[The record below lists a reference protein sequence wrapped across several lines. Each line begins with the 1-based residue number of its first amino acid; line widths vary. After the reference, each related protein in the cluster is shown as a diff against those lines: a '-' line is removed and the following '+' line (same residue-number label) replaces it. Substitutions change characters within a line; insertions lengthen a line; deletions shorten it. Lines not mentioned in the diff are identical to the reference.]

1 VARKTVASTRSGT
14 PSRRSTVPA
23 STSRSGGSSRRPT
36 TARSRDLKA
45 TVLQEAGLAVGK
57 VLRGSTEVVKEV
69 GAGLVSVARGA
80 IAGAVTGERDAVS
93 VLKMQ
98 HRQVESLF
106 KRVLSSE
113 DPRARKQLLQE
124 IAEALAMH
132 TKIEEEIF
140 YPAVRSLGTETV
152 ERLIDEAFEEHH
164 VVDLVLAELPRVSPQ
179 DDRFI
184 AKMTVLSELV
194 DHHVQEEEGDMFK
207 RAQRLGKD
215 RLQELGARLDAAA
228 ARNPGA
234 GAPRKSNDHR
244 K

>member
-1 VARKTVASTRSGT
+1 MARKTVTRSGT
-14 PSRRSTVPA
+14 RSRRSTAPA
-23 STSRSGGSSRRPT
+23 STPRLGGSSGRQATPRG
-36 TARSRDLKA
+36 RELKA
-45 TVLQEAGLAVGK
+45 NALQEAGSGVGK
-57 VLRGSTEVVKEV
+57 VLRGSTEIVKEV
-69 GAGLVSVARGA
+69 GAGRVSAAREA

-98 HRQVESLF
+98 HREVEALF

-124 IAEALAMH
+124 IVAALAMH

-179 DDRFI
+179 EDRFV
-184 AKMTVLSELV
+184 AKMTVLSELI
-194 DHHVQEEEGDMFK
+194 DHHVQEEEDDMFK

-228 ARNPGA
+228 ARHP
-234 GAPRKSNDHR
+234 GAPRKSNDDR